1 MTQGTSDNPV
11 AFSVSGRAEITA
23 AIEGL
28 AEEVARLARKI
39 NRIVPT
45 INTQRNSSQEKAK
58 FEAALHGAFSRSSC
72 EPQPSETG
80 EAKTI
85 PLSPQQDTEL
95 NETIVREFVE
105 ETNTDIKTALPE
117 PTSNIGREE
126 NAIAARV
133 ADLYERLGGFIKT
146 SVPKA
151 PERNM

>member
-1 MTQGTSDNPV
+1 MTQRTSDKLV
-11 AFSVSGRAEITA
+11 ACSVSGRAEITA

-45 INTQRNSSQEKAK
+45 ANTQRNSTQDKAE
-58 FEAALHGAFSRSSC
+58 FEAALRGAFAQSNC
-72 EPQPSETG
+72 EARFPETG

-95 NETIVREFVE
+95 NEAIVRDFVE
-105 ETNTDIKTALPE
+105 ETNVDIKTALPE
-117 PTSNIGREE
+117 PASNIGQEE

-146 SVPKA
+146 SVPKT
-151 PERNM
+151 PEHNV